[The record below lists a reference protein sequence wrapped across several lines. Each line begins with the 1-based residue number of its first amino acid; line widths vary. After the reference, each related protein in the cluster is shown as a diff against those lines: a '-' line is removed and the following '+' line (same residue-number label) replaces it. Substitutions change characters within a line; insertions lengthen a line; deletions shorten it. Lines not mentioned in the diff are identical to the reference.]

1 MKFLY
6 QTFRAFLRDNDC
18 ERQFD
23 RAFYTQCGANVLDE
37 TLADI
42 LVIDE
47 TFLNRC
53 FDWSRTEEGRQFW
66 KELDDKWWKKYGS
79 GESREDEADC
89 AGEGDYRSFH
99 PCYVEEVHKGG

>member
-1 MKFLY
+1 MCDIY
-6 QTFRAFLRDNDC
+6 QTFRKFLRENSC

-47 TFLNRC
+47 AFFGRVFRWDKTA
-53 FDWSRTEEGRQFW
+53 EGREFW
-66 KELDDKWWKKYGS
+66 EDIDRKWWNAFTS
-79 GESREDEADC
+79 
-89 AGEGDYRSFH
+89 
-99 PCYVEEVHKGG
+99 